1 VTGVAHLL
9 RPELRDF
16 SAYHAASPRRGVVR
30 LHANESSWRA
40 GWDETDDG
48 LNRYPDPRPAAL
60 VNGLAGLYE
69 VAPGA
74 VLATRGSDD
83 GIDLLVRAFC
93 RAGEDAVLVCPPT
106 FGMYAVAARLQGA
119 GVVEAPLRA
128 DFSVDVG
135 AVLAAA
141 RPGVKLVFL
150 CSPNNPTGS
159 LVPARTVDRLCR
171 ALHGRS
177 VVVVDEAYVEFCG
190 TSGCAGLLAEHANL
204 VLLRTLS
211 KAWGLAG
218 ARIGA
223 LLADPELVA
232 ILRAL
237 APPYPL
243 PSLATEAA
251 LRRLAPGE
259 LAAARRRT
267 AGVVKRRAE
276 LADALAALPAVRRV
290 WPSEGNFLLARF
302 TDAAAAMAA
311 CEQAGVLVR
320 DFSRQPRLGGC
331 LRITVGT
338 AAENRKLLAALAR
351 LPAGPAKGKSSAK
364 SNSTKRGARSRG

>member
-1 VTGVAHLL
+1 MSGVAHLL

-40 GWDETDDG
+40 EWDDTDDG

-60 VNGLAGLYE
+60 VGALAALYG

-74 VLATRGSDD
+74 VLPTRGSDD

-119 GVVEAPLRA
+119 GVIEVPLTRNFGLDTRA
-128 DFSVDVG
+128 V
-135 AVLAAA
+135 AAAA
-141 RPGVKLVFL
+141 RTGTKLLFL

-159 LVPARTVDRLCR
+159 TIAPAVVDTLCR
-171 ALHGRS
+171 ELDGHC
-177 VVVVDEAYVEFCG
+177 VVVVDEAYVEFARG
-190 TSGCAGLLAEHANL
+190 EGCAALLDARPNL

-223 LLADPELVA
+223 LVADPELIA
-232 ILRAL
+232 LLRAL

-251 LRRLAPGE
+251 LRRLRPAE
-259 LAAARRRT
+259 LAATRRRT
-267 AGVVKRRAE
+267 AGVVRRRE
-276 LADALAALPAVRRV
+276 ALAEALRGLPVVRRV
-290 WPSEGNFLLARF
+290 WPSAGNFLLVRF
-302 TDAAAAMAA
+302 GDAARAMAA
-311 CEQAGVLVR
+311 CEAAGLLVR
-320 DFSRQPRLGGC
+320 DFSRYPRLQGC

-338 AAENRKLLAALAR
+338 AAENRRLLAALAGVDGLDR
-351 LPAGPAKGKSSAK
+351 PA
-364 SNSTKRGARSRG
+364 ARRRHG

>member
-1 VTGVAHLL
+1 VSGVAHLL

-16 SAYHAASPRRGVVR
+16 TAYHAASPRRGVVR

-60 VNGLAGLYE
+60 VNALAALYA

-93 RAGEDAVLVCPPT
+93 RAREDAVLVCPPT

-128 DFSVDVG
+128 DFSVDVP
-135 AVLAAA
+135 AVLAAV

-159 LVPARTVDRLCR
+159 VVAARTVARLCR
-171 ALHGRS
+171 ALDGHS
-177 VVVVDEAYVEFCG
+177 VVVLDEAYVEFCS

-251 LRRLAPGE
+251 LRR
-259 LAAARRRT
+259 RT
-267 AGVVKRRAE
+267 SGVVKRRAE
-276 LADALAALPAVRRV
+276 LAEALAALPAVRRV

-302 TDAAAAMAA
+302 AGAAAAMAA
-311 CEQAGVLVR
+311 CEEAGVLVR

-351 LPAGPAKGKSSAK
+351 LPAGPAKGKDPLK
-364 SNSTKRGARSRG
+364 GGRNRG

>member
-1 VTGVAHLL
+1 MSGVAHLL

-40 GWDETDDG
+40 EWDETDDG

-60 VNGLAGLYE
+60 VNALGALYG

-74 VLATRGSDD
+74 ILVTRGSDD
-83 GIDLLVRAFC
+83 AIDLLVRAFC
-93 RAGEDAVLVCPPT
+93 RAGRDAVLVCPPT

-119 GVVEAPLRA
+119 DVVEVPLKR
-128 DFSVDVG
+128 DCNVD
-135 AVLAAA
+135 AQAIATAA
-141 RPGVKLVFL
+141 RAREGVKLVFL
-150 CSPNNPTGS
+150 CSPNNPTGN
-159 LVPARTVDRLCR
+159 VIAPAAVDDLCR
-171 ALHGRS
+171 ALDGHS
-177 VVVVDEAYVEFCG
+177 VVVVDEAYVEFARHEGFAGRIG
-190 TSGCAGLLAEHANL
+190 THANL

-218 ARIGA
+218 ARVGA
-223 LLADPELVA
+223 LLGAPELVA

-251 LRRLAPGE
+251 LRRLQPAE
-259 LAAARRRT
+259 LGAARRRT
-267 AGVVKRRAE
+267 AAVVKRRETLAE
-276 LADALAALPAVRRV
+276 ALRALPAVQRV

-302 TDAAAAMAA
+302 DDAGAALAA
-311 CEQAGVLVR
+311 CESAGVLVR
-320 DFSRQPRLGGC
+320 DFSRQPRLPGC

-338 AAENRKLLAALAR
+338 AAENRRLLAALGRVAAKPAR
-351 LPAGPAKGKSSAK
+351 HGNG
-364 SNSTKRGARSRG
+364 

>member
-1 VTGVAHLL
+1 MSGVAHLL

-40 GWDETDDG
+40 EWDDTDDG

-60 VNGLAGLYE
+60 VNALGALYG

-74 VLATRGSDD
+74 ILVTRGSDD
-83 GIDLLVRAFC
+83 AIDLLVRAFC
-93 RAGEDAVLVCPPT
+93 RAGRDAVLVCPPT

-119 GVVEAPLRA
+119 DVVEVPLKR
-128 DFSVDVG
+128 DFKLD
-135 AVLAAA
+135 AAAIAAAA
-141 RPGVKLVFL
+141 RAREGVKLVFL
-150 CSPNNPTGS
+150 CSPNNPTGNTIA
-159 LVPARTVDRLCR
+159 PAAVDALCR
-171 ALHGRS
+171 ALDGHS
-177 VVVVDEAYVEFCG
+177 VVVVDEAYVEF
-190 TSGCAGLLAEHANL
+190 ARAEGFVGRLEAHANL

-218 ARIGA
+218 ARVGA
-223 LLADPELVA
+223 LLGDPELVA

-251 LRRLAPGE
+251 LRRLQPAE
-259 LAAARRRT
+259 LAAARRHT
-267 AGVVKRRAE
+267 AAVVRRRE
-276 LADALAALPAVRRV
+276 ALAEALRALPGVQRV
-290 WPSEGNFLLARF
+290 WPSEGNFLLVKF
-302 TDAAAAMAA
+302 DAAAAALAA
-311 CEQAGVLVR
+311 CESAGVLVR
-320 DFSRQPRLGGC
+320 DFSRQPRLQGC

-338 AAENRKLLAALAR
+338 AAENRRLLAALA
-351 LPAGPAKGKSSAK
+351 GPREK
-364 SNSTKRGARSRG
+364 TARASYG

>member
-1 VTGVAHLL
+1 MSGVAHLL

-16 SAYHAASPRRGVVR
+16 TAYHAASPLRGVLR
-30 LHANESSWRA
+30 LHANESSWRSA
-40 GWDETDDG
+40 WDDTEDG

-60 VNGLAGLYE
+60 VGALAALYR
-69 VAPGA
+69 VAPAA

-83 GIDLLVRAFC
+83 AIDLLVRAFC
-93 RAGEDAVLVCPPT
+93 RAGQDAVIVCPPT

-119 GVVEAPLRA
+119 GVVEVPLTRNFGVDWRA
-128 DFSVDVG
+128 I
-135 AVLAAA
+135 AATV

-150 CSPNNPTGS
+150 CSPNNPTGT
-159 LVPARTVDRLCR
+159 TVSPRAVDALCE
-171 ALHGRS
+171 ALHGHC
-177 VVVVDEAYVEFCG
+177 VVVVDEAYLEFARG
-190 TSGCAGLLAEHANL
+190 EGFAGRLEAHPNL

-218 ARIGA
+218 ARVGTV
-223 LLADPELVA
+223 LADPELIA

-251 LRRLAPGE
+251 LRRLQPAE
-259 LAAARRRT
+259 IAAARRRT
-267 AGVVKRRAE
+267 AGVLRRREQLAE
-276 LADALAALPAVRRV
+276 ALRALPAVRRV
-290 WPSEGNFLLARF
+290 WPSEGNFLLVRF
-302 TDAAAAMAA
+302 ADAAAALAA

-320 DFSRQPRLGGC
+320 DFSRQPRLAGC

-338 AAENRKLLAALAR
+338 AAENRRLLAALAGDVAQPR
-351 LPAGPAKGKSSAK
+351 ER
-364 SNSTKRGARSRG
+364 TRG

>member
-1 VTGVAHLL
+1 MSGVAHLL

-16 SAYHAASPRRGVVR
+16 TAYHAASPRRGVVR
-30 LHANESSWRA
+30 LHANEASWRSA
-40 GWDETDDG
+40 WDETSDG

-60 VNGLAGLYE
+60 GGALAGLYG

-83 GIDLLVRAFC
+83 AIDLLVRAFC

-119 GVVEAPLRA
+119 GVVEVPLKRDYGVDTRA
-128 DFSVDVG
+128 VEA
-135 AVLAAA
+135 AV

-150 CSPNNPTGS
+150 CSPNNPTGNTI
-159 LVPARTVDRLCR
+159 PAAVIDRLCG
-171 ALHGRS
+171 ALDGHC
-177 VVVVDEAYVEFCG
+177 VVVVDEAYIEFARDEG
-190 TSGCAGLLAEHANL
+190 FAGRLEAHPNL

-218 ARIGA
+218 ARVGA
-223 LLADPELVA
+223 VLADPELVA
-232 ILRAL
+232 ILRTL

-251 LRRLAPGE
+251 LRRLQPAE
-259 LAAARRRT
+259 IAAARRRT
-267 AGVVKRRAE
+267 AGVVRRREA
-276 LADALAALPAVRRV
+276 LADALQQLPSVARV
-290 WPSEGNFLLARF
+290 WPSDGNFLLVRF
-302 TDAAAAMAA
+302 ADAAAAMAA
-311 CEQAGVLVR
+311 CESAGVLVR
-320 DFSRQPRLGGC
+320 DFSRLPRLKGC

-338 AAENRKLLAALAR
+338 AAENRRLLAALGDLEAS
-351 LPAGPAKGKSSAK
+351 P
-364 SNSTKRGARSRG
+364 

>member
-1 VTGVAHLL
+1 MSSVAHLL

-16 SAYHAASPRRGVVR
+16 TAYHAASPRRGVVR

-40 GWDETDDG
+40 AWDETDDG

-60 VNGLAGLYE
+60 VGALAALYG

-83 GIDLLVRAFC
+83 AIDLLVRAFC
-93 RAGEDAVLVCPPT
+93 RAGQDAVLVCPPT

-119 GVVEAPLRA
+119 DVVEVPLRRNFA
-128 DFSVDVG
+128 LDARAIEA
-135 AVLAAA
+135 AV

-150 CSPNNPTGS
+150 CSPNNPTGNTIPS
-159 LVPARTVDRLCR
+159 RVVDALCR
-171 ALHGRS
+171 ALHNHC
-177 VVVVDEAYVEFCG
+177 VVVVDEAYVEFAHDK
-190 TSGCAGLLAEHANL
+190 GCASRLASCPNL

-243 PSLATEAA
+243 PSVATEAA
-251 LRRLAPGE
+251 LRRLQPAE

-267 AGVVKRRAE
+267 AGVVRRRE
-276 LADALAALPAVRRV
+276 ALAVELRALPLVRRV
-290 WPSEGNFLLARF
+290 WPSEGNFLLVRF
-302 TDAAAAMAA
+302 ADAAAALAA
-311 CEQAGVLVR
+311 CEAAGVLVR
-320 DFSRQPRLGGC
+320 DFSRVPRLQGC

-338 AAENRKLLAALAR
+338 AAENRRMLAALGGMESR
-351 LPAGPAKGKSSAK
+351 SAG
-364 SNSTKRGARSRG
+364 SRHG

>member
-1 VTGVAHLL
+1 MSGIAHLL

-16 SAYHAASPRRGVVR
+16 TAYHAASPRRGVAR

-40 GWDETDDG
+40 SWDDTDDG

-60 VNGLAGLYE
+60 VGALAGLYG
-69 VAPGA
+69 VTPGS

-83 GIDLLVRAFC
+83 AIDLLVRAFC

-119 GVVEAPLRA
+119 RVIEVPLNRDFGVDMP
-128 DFSVDVG
+128 
-135 AVLAAA
+135 AVLSAA
-141 RPGVKLVFL
+141 RQGVKLVFL
-150 CSPNNPTGS
+150 CSPNNPTGGRVS
-159 LVPARTVDRLCR
+159 AEAVGRLCR
-171 ALHGRS
+171 ALDGHS
-177 VVVVDEAYVEFCG
+177 VVVVDEAYAEFARA
-190 TSGCAGLLAEHANL
+190 SGLPERLETLPNL

-218 ARIGA
+218 ARVGA

-232 ILRAL
+232 MLRAL

-251 LRRLAPGE
+251 LRRLQPRE
-259 LAAARRRT
+259 VAATRRRT
-267 AGVVKRRAE
+267 AGVLRRRA
-276 LADALAALPAVRRV
+276 ALAEALRELPSVRRV
-290 WPSEGNFLLARF
+290 WPSEGNFLLVRF
-302 TDAAAAMAA
+302 ADASAALRA
-311 CEQAGVLVR
+311 CEAAHILVR
-320 DFSRQPRLGGC
+320 DFSHQPRLAGC

-338 AAENRKLLAALAR
+338 AVENKKLLAALAA
-351 LPAGPAKGKSSAK
+351 LPARK
-364 SNSTKRGARSRG
+364 ARVQHG

>member
-1 VTGVAHLL
+1 MSSVAHLL

-16 SAYHAASPRRGVVR
+16 TAYHAASPRRGVVR

-40 GWDETDDG
+40 PWDDTDDG

-60 VNGLAGLYE
+60 VGALAALYG

-83 GIDLLVRAFC
+83 AIDLLVRAFC
-93 RAGEDAVLVCPPT
+93 RAGQDAVLVCPPT

-119 GVVEAPLRA
+119 DVIEVPLRRNFA
-128 DFSVDVG
+128 VDARAIEA
-135 AVLAAA
+135 AV

-150 CSPNNPTGS
+150 CSPNNPTGNTIQ
-159 LVPARTVDRLCR
+159 ARVVEALCR
-171 ALHGRS
+171 ALDGHC
-177 VVVVDEAYVEFCG
+177 VLVVDEAYIEF
-190 TSGCAGLLAEHANL
+190 AREEGLADRLGAYPNL

-223 LLADPELVA
+223 LLAEPELIA

-243 PSLATEAA
+243 PSVATEAA
-251 LRRLAPGE
+251 LRRLQPAE
-259 LAAARRRT
+259 LTAARRRT
-267 AGVVKRRAE
+267 AGVVRRRE
-276 LADALAALPAVRRV
+276 ALAAALGALPAVRRV
-290 WPSEGNFLLARF
+290 WPSEGNFLLVRCA
-302 TDAAAAMAA
+302 DAAAALAA
-311 CEQAGVLVR
+311 CESAGVLVR
-320 DFSRQPRLGGC
+320 DFSRVPRLQGC

-338 AAENRKLLAALAR
+338 AAENRRMLAALAAMEPR
-351 LPAGPAKGKSSAK
+351 PAG
-364 SNSTKRGARSRG
+364 SRHG

>member
-1 VTGVAHLL
+1 MSGVAHLL

-16 SAYHAASPRRGVVR
+16 TAYHAASPRRGVLR

-40 GWDETDDG
+40 AWDETEDG

-60 VNGLAGLYE
+60 VGALAALYG
-69 VAPGA
+69 VAPAA

-83 GIDLLVRAFC
+83 AIDLLVRAFC
-93 RAGEDAVLVCPPT
+93 RAGQDSVVVCPPT

-119 GVVEAPLRA
+119 AVVEVPLTRSFGVDWRA
-128 DFSVDVG
+128 IV
-135 AVLAAA
+135 AAA
-141 RPGVKLVFL
+141 GPGTKLVFL
-150 CSPNNPTGS
+150 CSPNNPTGTT
-159 LVPARTVDRLCR
+159 VPRRTVESLCE
-171 ALHGRS
+171 ALRGHC
-177 VVVVDEAYVEFCG
+177 VVVVDEAYLEFARG
-190 TSGCAGLLAEHANL
+190 GGFAERLAAYPNL

-218 ARIGA
+218 ARVGA
-223 LLADPELVA
+223 LLADPELIA

-251 LRRLAPGE
+251 LRRLQPAE
-259 LAAARRRT
+259 IAAARRRT
-267 AGVVKRRAE
+267 AGVVRRRELLAE
-276 LADALAALPAVRRV
+276 ALRALPAVRRV
-290 WPSEGNFLLARF
+290 WPSEGNFVLARF
-302 TDAAAAMAA
+302 DDAGAALAA

-320 DFSRQPRLGGC
+320 DFSRQPRLAGC

-338 AAENRKLLAALAR
+338 AAENRKLLAALAGNGAPPLR
-351 LPAGPAKGKSSAK
+351 RA
-364 SNSTKRGARSRG
+364 RG

>member
-1 VTGVAHLL
+1 MSGIVHLL
-9 RPELRDF
+9 RPEVRDF
-16 SAYHAASPRRGVVR
+16 TAYHAASPRRGVAR
-30 LHANESSWRA
+30 LHANESSWRSA
-40 GWDETDDG
+40 WDETGDG

-60 VNGLAGLYE
+60 IGALAALYG

-83 GIDLLVRAFC
+83 AIDLLVRAFC
-93 RAGEDAVLVCPPT
+93 RAGEDAVVVCPPT

-119 GVVEAPLRA
+119 AVTEVPLQR
-128 DFSVDVG
+128 DFRVDVEG
-135 AVLAAA
+135 VLAAA
-141 RPGVKLVFL
+141 RSGVKLVFI

-159 LVPARTVDRLCR
+159 LVPAKTVDTLCR
-171 ALHGRS
+171 ALQGHS
-177 VVVVDEAYVEFCG
+177 VVVVDEAYVEF
-190 TSGCAGLLAEHANL
+190 TRRQDFSDRLEAYPNL

-223 LLADPELVA
+223 LLADPELIA

-243 PSLATEAA
+243 PSVATEAA
-251 LRRLAPGE
+251 LRRLQPRE

-267 AGVVKRRAE
+267 AGVLRRRE
-276 LADALAALPAVRRV
+276 SLATQLKALPAVRRV

-302 TDAAAAMAA
+302 ADAAAAMAA
-311 CEQAGVLVR
+311 CEAADVLVR
-320 DFSRQPRLGGC
+320 DFSHQPQLAGC

-338 AAENRKLLAALAR
+338 AAENRKLLAALA
-351 LPAGPAKGKSSAK
+351 GMPAK
-364 SNSTKRGARSRG
+364 KRGVCYG

>member
-1 VTGVAHLL
+1 
-9 RPELRDF
+9 
-16 SAYHAASPRRGVVR
+16 
-30 LHANESSWRA
+30 
-40 GWDETDDG
+40 
-48 LNRYPDPRPAAL
+48 
-60 VNGLAGLYE
+60 LYG

-93 RAGEDAVLVCPPT
+93 RAREDAVLVCPPT

-119 GVVEAPLRA
+119 SVVEAPLRA
-128 DFSVDVG
+128 DFGVDVR

-141 RPGVKLVFL
+141 RAGVKLVFL

-159 LVPARTVDRLCR
+159 LVSSRTVDRLCR
-171 ALHGRS
+171 ALDGHS
-177 VVVVDEAYVEFCG
+177 VVVVDEAYVEFG
-190 TSGCAGLLAEHANL
+190 REPGCVDQLAAHPNL

-218 ARIGA
+218 ARVGA

-251 LRRLAPGE
+251 LRRLSPAE
-259 LAAARRRT
+259 LAATRRRT
-267 AGVVKRRAE
+267 AGVVKRRAW
-276 LADALAALPAVRRV
+276 LAEALAGLPAVRRV

-302 TDAAAAMAA
+302 ADAAAAMAA
-311 CEQAGVLVR
+311 CEAAGVLVR
-320 DFSRQPRLGGC
+320 DFSRQPRLAGC

-351 LPAGPAKGKSSAK
+351 LPAVPAIGKAKDKG
-364 SNSTKRGARSRG
+364 GRSRG

>member
-1 VTGVAHLL
+1 VSGVAHLL

-16 SAYHAASPRRGVVR
+16 TAYHAASPRRGVVR
-30 LHANESSWRA
+30 LHANESSWRSA
-40 GWDETDDG
+40 WDETSDG

-60 VNGLAGLYE
+60 VGALASLYG

-83 GIDLLVRAFC
+83 AIDLLVRAFC
-93 RAGEDAVLVCPPT
+93 RAGQDAVLVCPPT

-119 GVVEAPLRA
+119 EVIEVPLKRNFAVDAEAIEA
-128 DFSVDVG
+128 
-135 AVLAAA
+135 AV

-159 LVPARTVDRLCR
+159 SIPRKVVDALCR
-171 ALHGRS
+171 ALDGHC
-177 VVVVDEAYVEFCG
+177 VAVVDEAYIEFARDE
-190 TSGCAGLLAEHANL
+190 GCAGLLEAHPNL

-223 LLADPELVA
+223 LLADPTLVA

-251 LRRLAPGE
+251 LRRLQPAE
-259 LAAARRRT
+259 VVAARRHT
-267 AGVVKRRAE
+267 AAVVRRR
-276 LADALAALPAVRRV
+276 DALAEKLQALPCVRRV
-290 WPSEGNFLLARF
+290 WPSDGNFLLVRF
-302 TDAAAAMAA
+302 EDAAAAMHA
-311 CEQAGVLVR
+311 CEAAGVLVR
-320 DFSRQPRLGGC
+320 DFSRAPGLRGC

-338 AAENRKLLAALAR
+338 AAENRRLLAALGKTAAKAAR
-351 LPAGPAKGKSSAK
+351 NAHG
-364 SNSTKRGARSRG
+364 

>member
-1 VTGVAHLL
+1 MSSVAHLL

-16 SAYHAASPRRGVVR
+16 TAYHAASPRRGVVR

-40 GWDETDDG
+40 AWDDTDDG

-60 VNGLAGLYE
+60 VGALAGLYG

-83 GIDLLVRAFC
+83 AIDLLVRAFC
-93 RAGEDAVLVCPPT
+93 RAGQDAVLVCPPT

-119 GVVEAPLRA
+119 DVIEVPLRRNFA
-128 DFSVDVG
+128 LDARAIET
-135 AVLAAA
+135 AV

-159 LVPARTVDRLCR
+159 TIPSRVVEALCR
-171 ALHGRS
+171 ALHGHC
-177 VVVVDEAYVEFCG
+177 VVVVDEAYIEFARE
-190 TSGCAGLLAEHANL
+190 AGLASRLGAHPNL

-223 LLADPELVA
+223 LLAEPELVA

-243 PSLATEAA
+243 PSVATEAA
-251 LRRLAPGE
+251 LRRLQPAE

-267 AGVVKRRAE
+267 AGVVRRRE
-276 LADALAALPAVRRV
+276 ALAEALRALPAVRRV
-290 WPSEGNFLLARF
+290 WPSEGNFLLVRCA
-302 TDAAAAMAA
+302 DAAGAMAA
-311 CEQAGVLVR
+311 CESAGVLVR
-320 DFSRQPRLGGC
+320 DFSRVPRLHGC

-338 AAENRKLLAALAR
+338 TAENRRLLAALAAVE
-351 LPAGPAKGKSSAK
+351 PGAAG
-364 SNSTKRGARSRG
+364 SRHG

>member
-1 VTGVAHLL
+1 MSGVAHLL

-40 GWDETDDG
+40 EWDETDDG

-60 VNGLAGLYE
+60 VNALAGLYE

-93 RAGEDAVLVCPPT
+93 RAREDAVLVCPPT

-119 GVVEAPLRA
+119 GVVEAPLKA
-128 DFSVDVG
+128 DFSIDVR
-135 AVLAAA
+135 AVLAAT

-159 LVPARTVDRLCR
+159 VISARTVDRLCR
-171 ALHGRS
+171 ALDGHS
-177 VVVVDEAYVEFCG
+177 VVVVDEAYVEFG
-190 TSGCAGLLAEHANL
+190 RAPGFVDLLGVHPNL

-218 ARIGA
+218 ARVGA
-223 LLADPELVA
+223 LLADHELVA

-251 LRRLAPGE
+251 LRRLAPVE
-259 LAAARRRT
+259 LSAARRRT
-267 AGVVKRRAE
+267 AGVVKRRAQ
-276 LADALAALPAVRRV
+276 LADALAELPAVQRV

-302 TDAAAAMAA
+302 ADAAAAMAA
-311 CEQAGVLVR
+311 CEAAGVLVR
-320 DFSRQPRLGGC
+320 DFSRQPRLAGC

-351 LPAGPAKGKSSAK
+351 LPAGPATSKGG
-364 SNSTKRGARSRG
+364 RGRG

>member
-1 VTGVAHLL
+1 MSGVAHLL

-40 GWDETDDG
+40 DWDDSHDG

-60 VNGLAGLYE
+60 VNALGALYG

-74 VLATRGSDD
+74 ILVTRGSDD
-83 GIDLLVRAFC
+83 AIDLLVRAFC
-93 RAGEDAVLVCPPT
+93 RAGRDAVLVCPPT

-119 GVVEAPLRA
+119 DVVEVPLKR
-128 DFSVDVG
+128 DFRLDTG
-135 AVLAAA
+135 AVAAAA
-141 RPGVKLVFL
+141 RARDGVKLVFL
-150 CSPNNPTGS
+150 CSPNNPTGNTIA
-159 LVPARTVDRLCR
+159 PAAVDELCR
-171 ALHGRS
+171 ALDGHS
-177 VVVVDEAYVEFCG
+177 VVVVDEAYVEFAREEG
-190 TSGCAGLLAEHANL
+190 FAGRLETHANL

-218 ARIGA
+218 ARVGA
-223 LLADPELVA
+223 LLGDPELVA

-251 LRRLAPGE
+251 LRRLQPEE

-267 AGVVKRRAE
+267 AAVVRRRE
-276 LADALAALPAVRRV
+276 ALAEALRGVPAVQRV
-290 WPSEGNFLLARF
+290 WPSEGNFLLAKF
-302 TDAAAAMAA
+302 DDAARALAA
-311 CEQAGVLVR
+311 CESAGVLVR
-320 DFSRQPRLGGC
+320 DFSRQPWLKGC

-338 AAENRKLLAALAR
+338 AAENRRLLGALGGVGAKTAR
-351 LPAGPAKGKSSAK
+351 A
-364 SNSTKRGARSRG
+364 SNG

>member
-1 VTGVAHLL
+1 MSGVTHLM

-16 SAYHAASPRRGVVR
+16 TAYHAASPRRGVVR
-30 LHANESSWRA
+30 LHANEASWRA
-40 GWDETDDG
+40 AWDETDDG

-60 VNGLAGLYE
+60 VNALAGLYG

-83 GIDLLVRAFC
+83 AIDLIVRAFC

-119 GVVEAPLRA
+119 EVVEAPLDRSFRLRA
-128 DFSVDVG
+128 ET
-135 AVLAAA
+135 VLEAF

-150 CSPNNPTGS
+150 CSPNNPTGA
-159 LVPARTVDRLCR
+159 LVPRATAARLCQ
-171 ALHGRS
+171 ALDGHA
-177 VVVVDEAYVEFCG
+177 VVVVDEAYVEFSG
-190 TSGCAGLLAEHANL
+190 TEGLADMLDAHGNL

-211 KAWGLAG
+211 KAWGLAA

-243 PSLATEAA
+243 PSLAVEAA
-251 LRRLAPGE
+251 LRRLAPAE

-267 AGVVKRRAE
+267 AALVRRRE
-276 LADALAALPAVRRV
+276 SLAGALRALPGVRRV
-290 WPSEGNFLLARF
+290 WPSRGNFLLVRF
-302 TDAAAAMAA
+302 ADAASTLAA
-311 CEQAGVLVR
+311 CEAAGVLVR
-320 DFSRQPRLGGC
+320 DFSHQPRLNGC

-338 AAENRKLLAALAR
+338 AGENRRLLAALGATR
-351 LPAGPAKGKSSAK
+351 PPKG
-364 SNSTKRGARSRG
+364 TRRG